1 MDRALPHTTEA
12 ERDILSIFEK
22 QDSMTRKDVESH
34 MKVGTATAVRM
45 LRKMV
50 EGNLI
55 VPVGKG
61 KIRIM

>member
-1 MDRALPHTTEA
+1 
-12 ERDILSIFEK
+12 
-22 QDSMTRKDVESH
+22 MTRKDVDAH

-55 VPVGKG
+55 KAMGKG
-61 KIRIM
+61 KNTYYVKQHE